1 MKKLYK
7 RMFREIASN
16 FGQFLSIVLIIAVGA
31 MLMSGMFSSITA
43 MDRSTYKYYSVQNM
57 ADLWVYF
64 KGISDED
71 IKTLA
76 KTDGVISAEGR
87 YTINEQTII
96 NESDCSL
103 RLHSL
108 TDINRPLLTEG
119 QLPKSDNEI
128 IIDYKF
134 ANANHLTPGSTV
146 KVGNEILTITGLCMN
161 PEYAYKQKDA
171 ATAVTSNSAFG
182 IVYAQKETLLS
193 LIRSSDV
200 FSEQADEVQK
210 KLDEAKTKIDEAETK
225 LSDATNEYEEG
236 KGKADQSFEQ
246 SEVKLQQT
254 KEKLDRSQNELT
266 KQKNTFEKQMTDAQT
281 QIDTKGAQLLHAQKT
296 LDESYA
302 AYKKVRETL
311 TEQQQVAKDTEFQSK
326 YTGLSQQQAAL
337 ETQQSSLDTQKTDAQ
352 QQFSKKQTEHDNGY
366 LTYKDSAE
374 KLAQS
379 KTETYS
385 QLNKTK
391 TELDNSKSELSKNR
405 TDYLSEKEKAQ
416 DELDRISRKYQEVL
430 LKTSDSEAVLSA
442 AKSYESYISGV
453 AREDQASY
461 VNVSGSLDPIRSVSY
476 IFPLIFFLV
485 AAAIAFISLSKSVEN
500 QRTQIAVMQALG
512 ISKAK
517 IRGVFLS
524 YSAIASVLGAVPF
537 AILGNRFIPKMLI
550 RVFSNRFALPQIDI
564 PMYAA
569 YILLPLLLGIVFCG
583 TATLIAVQKVLKEIP
598 AQAMRPRPPKGS
610 KTILIERFTSLWSKL
625 SYSNKLIL
633 RNFFLNKGRILLS
646 SVGIVGSVML
656 ILTGLSLRDAAICVV
671 DTTINSMSYDLSV
684 IYKED
689 IAHKSD
695 LEFDFPIEKA
705 ELSNTQKA
713 TLNLADDVGLTMQTV
728 ERDSSLIHLYNTQ
741 NQPITM
747 HENSVIIPDSIATDY
762 GISVGDVIN
771 VTVDDKKY
779 SLKVTDI
786 SVQYAAKTMYLSF
799 ESAKAVK
806 IDTAADTGLVKLA
819 DESEIQSATGW
830 LTNQEDVKSVNT
842 KEDMIA
848 RSKDM
853 LKTLNATILLI
864 LISAAILAVTV
875 IYNITSINIFER
887 TREYA
892 TLMVLGYYKKEVNR
906 LTLVENLIL
915 TALGCLLGLPS
926 GYYLFQYLADII
938 SASSLRIPTGL
949 NPVMV
954 AVTIALTFFFALLSN
969 LLLRPK
975 IKNIVLVEALKSVE

>member
-43 MDRSTYKYYSVQNM
+43 MDRSTNKYYIAQNM

-71 IKTLA
+71 IKTLS

-87 YTINEQTII
+87 YTMKEQTII

-103 RLHSL
+103 RLHSQ
-108 TDINRPLLTEG
+108 TDINRPLLTQG
-119 QLPKSDNEI
+119 QLPKSENEI

-182 IVYAQKETLLS
+182 IAYAQKDTLLS
-193 LIRSSDV
+193 LIKSSDA

-210 KLDEAKTKIDEAETK
+210 KLDEAKTNIDEAETK

-236 KGKADQSFEQ
+236 KDKADQSFEQ
-246 SEVKLQQT
+246 SEAKLQQT
-254 KEKLDRSQNELT
+254 KEKLDSSKNELT
-266 KQKNTFEKQMTDAQT
+266 KQKNAFEQQLTDAQA
-281 QIDTKGAQLLHAQKT
+281 QIDTKCAQLSEAKKT

-302 AYKKVRETL
+302 AYQNVRGTL
-311 TEQQQVAKDTEFQSK
+311 TKEQQVAKDTEFQSK
-326 YTGLSQQQAAL
+326 YAELNQQQATL
-337 ETQQSSLDTQKTDAQ
+337 ETQQSALDAQKTDAQ
-352 QQFSKKQTEHDNGY
+352 QQFLAKQTELDNGY
-366 LTYKDSAE
+366 LTYKNSVE
-374 KLAQS
+374 KLEES
-379 KTETYS
+379 KKATYGK
-385 QLNKTK
+385 LNVTK
-391 TELDNSKSELSKNR
+391 EKLDNSKAEFEKNQA
-405 TDYLSEKEKAQ
+405 DYLSEKEKA
-416 DELDRISRKYQEVL
+416 DNELDQTSKKYQEVL
-430 LKTSDSEAVLSA
+430 FKTSDPDALLSA

-537 AILGNRFIPKMLI
+537 AILGNRFIPKLLI
-550 RVFSNRFALPQIDI
+550 RVFVNRFELPQIEI
-564 PMYAA
+564 PIYET

-583 TATLIAVQKVLKEIP
+583 IATLIAVQKVLKEIP
-598 AQAMRPRPPKGS
+598 AQAMRRRSPKGS
-610 KTILIERFTSLWSKL
+610 KTILIERFPKLWSKL
-625 SYSNKLIL
+625 GYSNKLIL

-646 SVGIVGSVML
+646 SVGIIGSVML
-656 ILTGLSLRDAAICVV
+656 ILTGLSLRDSAVRVV

-689 IAHKSD
+689 IAQKSD
-695 LEFDFPIEKA
+695 LDFDFPIEKA

-713 TLNLADDVGLTMQTV
+713 TLNLAENIGLTMQTV
-728 ERDSSLIHLYNTQ
+728 ESGSSLVHLFNEQ
-741 NQPITM
+741 NQPIIVN
-747 HENSVIIPDSIATDY
+747 ENSVIIPDSISKDY
-762 GISVGDVIN
+762 GVKIGDVLI
-771 VTVDDKKY
+771 VTVEDEKY
-779 SLKVTDI
+779 SLKVTDV
-786 SVQYAAKTMYLSF
+786 SVQYAAKTIYLSF
-799 ESAKAVK
+799 ESAKAAK
-806 IDTAADTGLVKLA
+806 IDTAADTALVKVTNK
-819 DESEIQSATGW
+819 SEIQSAMGW
-830 LTNQEDVKSVNT
+830 LTNQENVKSVNT

-864 LISAAILAVTV
+864 MISAAILAVMV
-875 IYNITSINIFER
+875 IYNITAINIFER

-915 TALGCLLGLPS
+915 TGLGCLIGLPA
-926 GYYLFQYLADII
+926 GYYLFRYLANVI
-938 SASSLRIPTGL
+938 SASSLRIPTRL

-954 AVTIALTFFFALLSN
+954 AVTVALTFFFALLSN